1 MLNDVTPD
9 ETDDPEEDDND
20 PGEVLGTRLTVEI
33 LQQQTMFDIFHIW
46 DCDWWFTRLGFVYDN
61 TWFT

>member
-33 LQQQTMFDIFHIW
+33 LQQQTMFDIFHI
-46 DCDWWFTRLGFVYDN
+46 
-61 TWFT
+61 